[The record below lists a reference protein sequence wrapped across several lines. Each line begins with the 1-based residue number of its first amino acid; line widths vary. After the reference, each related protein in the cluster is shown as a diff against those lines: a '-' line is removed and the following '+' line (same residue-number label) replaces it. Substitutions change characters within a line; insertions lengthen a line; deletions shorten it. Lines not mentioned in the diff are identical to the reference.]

1 MGGSR
6 DFGVPRISM
15 ARTLLSALPYTHA
28 EHDRARQ
35 ILERVAAPMAAAAAA
50 LKVPRH
56 KFIPKSF
63 QNHSKII
70 VYGKDFF
77 PIIC

>member
-1 MGGSR
+1 
-6 DFGVPRISM
+6 M

-50 LKVPRH
+50 LKVSRD
-56 KFIPKSF
+56 INSF

-70 VYGKDFF
+70 PKSLFMVKISFL
-77 PIIC
+77 